1 MDPGP
6 VRFSIVLG
14 RDPHH
19 RNPLA
24 LVAKMSESER
34 NDLESGR
41 RGGLARAADP
51 DTTPPGIRYGTSI
64 QRFLFFIINTW
75 FKKSFQLY
83 ADDYEMPWIEAI
95 HREQPSLGRIEADSE
110 NQLGVET
117 SIKRCISSENPTLS
131 QVDFSRTHHPI
142 LHWKKAPSQ
151 SIVLIKKSC
160 GGRLLGPRFF
170 TLSIRVK
177 FYPISMVQA
186 KAKDSSQTQENKHSP
201 IILVFMGH
209 HAGCLW

>member
-1 MDPGP
+1 MEC
-6 VRFSIVLG
+6 G
-14 RDPHH
+14 R
-19 RNPLA
+19 
-24 LVAKMSESER
+24 K
-34 NDLESGR
+34 
-41 RGGLARAADP
+41 GGLASAEEI
-51 DTTPPGIRYGTSI
+51 DTMSPRIRYGTSI
-64 QRFLFFIINTW
+64 QRFPFFIINPRLLKTY
-75 FKKSFQLY
+75 FQLY
-83 ADDYEMPWIEAI
+83 ADDYEMPWRVAI
-95 HREQPSLGRIEADSE
+95 HREQPSLGRIQADSE

-117 SIKRCISSENPTLS
+117 SIEQCISRAERKKTQHFPKLI
-131 QVDFSRTHHPI
+131 FSRTHHPI

-186 KAKDSSQTQENKHSP
+186 KAKDSSHTHENKHSP